1 MQFDVSVNF
10 LAVLVSAIASMVVGS
25 IWYGPLFG
33 KKFMNAMGMDTW
45 SPEKKESMKKG
56 MMLTYLWQFIA
67 SLVMFYVFAWL
78 LGALGAK
85 SPMDGIQAAFW
96 LWLGFI
102 VPTKFGEQLLGGKM
116 GLFWIGISG
125 SLVTML
131 AAGLIIGAWH

>member
-10 LAVLVSAIASMVVGS
+10 LAVLVSAIASMVIGS

-33 KKFMNAMGMDTW
+33 KKFMSAMGFDKM
-45 SPEKKESMKKG
+45 SPEQQAAMKKG
-56 MMLTYLWQFIA
+56 MTLTYLWQFIA
-67 SLVMFYVFAWL
+67 SLVMFYVFAWFM
-78 LGALGAK
+78 GALGAK

-102 VPTKFGEQLLGGKM
+102 VPTKFGEQLWGGKM
-116 GLFWIGISG
+116 VLFWIGISG